1 MSTRKSLCI
10 YSLMLHRWDGYL
22 SKEEWLAIVEA
33 VQHFA
38 HKHGHPKCNKD
49 DKEFFDVLI
58 AKVTLLR
65 YLDTDNTLQIPP
77 KQEELS

>member
-1 MSTRKSLCI
+1 MRKLQLTNHPLSDLEVP
-10 YSLMLHRWDGYL
+10 L

-38 HKHGHPKCNKD
+38 HKHSHPKCNKD

-65 YLDTDNTLQIPP
+65 YLDTDNTLQIHP